1 MRVSNLLIAFGLSHT
16 ASAALFSE
24 KKTLNEVAIAHVRQL
39 QSASKAAQ
47 GRKLDQM
54 PEFSPEAMC
63 VLGTIGANY
72 TVGTTDT
79 VLEEI
84 NDDVCDQSTLTCDF
98 SSYFESVDQE
108 CTSQGGKTI
117 TGSYTIC
124 EELFL
129 MEAGGESP
137 GGDITINGVAFCV
150 SPDSCP
156 ADVTVEGYMQGTVE
170 FLEWFIDALSDG
182 EMGEEMDEVVNAL
195 KLASGDCSAS
205 AGRGIGS
212 LVLASIVG
220 IGALFA
226 IV

>member
-1 MRVSNLLIAFGLSHT
+1 MRVSTLLIAFGLSSP

-24 KKTLNEVAIAHVRQL
+24 KKTLNEVAIAHVRSL
-39 QSASKAAQ
+39 QSATALQ
-47 GRKLDQM
+47 GRNLEEM
-54 PEFSPEAMC
+54 PDFSDEAMC
-63 VLGTIGANY
+63 VLGTMGANY

-84 NDDVCDQSTLTCDF
+84 NGDVCDQSTLTCDF
-98 SSYFESVDQE
+98 STYFESVDQE

-129 MEAGGESP
+129 MEAGGESL
-137 GGDITINGVAFCV
+137 GGDITISGMALCV

-156 ADVTVEGYMQGTVE
+156 DITVEGYLQGTVE
-170 FLEWFIDALSDG
+170 FLEVFIDAMSDG
-182 EMGEEMDEVVNAL
+182 EMGDEMDEALDAL
-195 KLASGDCSAS
+195 KFATGDCSAS

-212 LVLASIVG
+212 LVLASVVG

>member
-1 MRVSNLLIAFGLSHT
+1 MRVSTLLIASGLSSL
-16 ASAALFSE
+16 AGAALFSE
-24 KKTLNEVAIAHVRQL
+24 KKTLNEVAIAHVRTL
-39 QSASKAAQ
+39 QSATELQ
-47 GRKLDQM
+47 GRNLDQM
-54 PEFSPEAMC
+54 PEFSDEAMC
-63 VLGTIGANY
+63 VLGTMGANY

-98 SSYFESVDQE
+98 STYFESVDQE

-117 TGSYTIC
+117 TGSYKIC

-129 MEAGGESP
+129 MEEGGESP
-137 GGDITINGVAFCV
+137 GGDITISGMAFCV

-156 ADVTVEGYMQGTVE
+156 DDITVEGYMQGNVE
-170 FLEWFIDALSDG
+170 FLEFFIDAISDG
-182 EMGEEMDEVVNAL
+182 EGGDEMDEALTAL
-195 KLASGDCSAS
+195 KFATGDCSAS

-212 LVLASIVG
+212 LVLASVVG